1 MDYIVD
7 LEAFHGP
14 LDLLLYLIDKN
25 ELDIY
30 DIPIASITDQ
40 YMEYL
45 QDTGEYDLEVLGD
58 FLIMASYLLNL
69 KSRLLLPGV
78 KGQEAENEDE
88 ESLDPREEL
97 VRRLLEYK
105 RIKKMAELLMERQT
119 GECKRIFFR
128 DVIYQAEE
136 KEEIWAT
143 IGALTRAYKAAFR
156 VNDANDSFTIPQG
169 DINITEKM
177 EELLE
182 RIRIFKKGIIFQD
195 LFAGVLNKREAL
207 AFFLALLELVR
218 QRKVTAWQE
227 KGFSEIKVYLQVAEK
242 DVNA

>member
-45 QDTGEYDLEVLGD
+45 KVTGEYDLEVLGD

-69 KSRLLLPGV
+69 KSRLLLPGL
-78 KGQEAENEDE
+78 KGETENAVEEA
-88 ESLDPREEL
+88 LDPREEL
-97 VRRLLEYK
+97 VQRLLEYK
-105 RIKKMAELLMERQT
+105 RIKKVAELLMERQS
-119 GECKRIFFR
+119 GECKRIYFR
-128 DVIYQAEE
+128 DVIFQAEE
-136 KEEIWAT
+136 KEEIWAS
-143 IGALTRAYKAAFR
+143 IAALTRAYQSVFLT
-156 VNDANDSFTIPQG
+156 NDPRDFFTIPQG
-169 DINITEKM
+169 DINVNEKM

-182 RIRIFKKGIIFQD
+182 RLRIFKKGIIFQD

-218 QRKVTAWQE
+218 QRRVTAWQE
-227 KGFSEIKVYLQVAEK
+227 KGFSDIKVYLQVAEN